1 MDSLIWDLFW
11 KYSATFNLL
20 NWLRDLDLNL
30 VGNHSELY
38 YSCNLIEEYLYMD
51 TDTFIG
57 GYSVGSDTLLSV
69 YSMTFALTKTDGKVI
84 SFILLLFPITI
95 QTIDLSE

>member
-1 MDSLIWDLFW
+1 MNSLIWDLFW

-20 NWLRDLDLNL
+20 NWLRDLDVNL
-30 VGNHSELY
+30 VANHSELY

-51 TDTFIG
+51 TDAFVG
-57 GYSVGSDTLLSV
+57 GYLVGSDTLLSV
-69 YSMTFALTKTDGKVI
+69 YSDFRIHKDRVKVI
-84 SFILLLFPITI
+84 SFILLLFTISI